1 MTRIEGSNTTA
12 KAILE
17 GGWGVAFFNEE
28 EKVRIRQLNWP
39 VGKTNEFNCIF
50 RLLDKGGFEGFN
62 LAPYTSW
69 LPSDVGSFV
78 VCRGCFV
85 FDFSLAAK
93 NIRRLFGVNG
103 EPKTSD
109 IDNSKRP
116 HAPFSLL

>member
-1 MTRIEGSNTTA
+1 MTRIEGSNTTV

-50 RLLDKGGFEGFN
+50 RLPDKGGAEGFN

-69 LPSDVGSFV
+69 LPSDVGSF
-78 VCRGCFV
+78 
-85 FDFSLAAK
+85 LLY
-93 NIRRLFGVNG
+93 RLSIARNGVNY
-103 EPKTSD
+103 S
-109 IDNSKRP
+109 NCLL
-116 HAPFSLL
+116 FSSFILLCKQPQTHDW